1 MFDYLLKNLQYTIAS
16 IYFLVYS
23 DDHIAYRKAMDTIFN
38 DNILLV
44 LRIEYYYNQ
53 FLPLFIA
60 SLVCVIVR
68 YFAGTKDFDE
78 EDDSDSSSQHTY
90 NRESINEI
98 RL

>member
-1 MFDYLLKNLQYTIAS
+1 
-16 IYFLVYS
+16 
-23 DDHIAYRKAMDTIFN
+23 MDTIFN

-60 SLVCVIVR
+60 SLVCIIVR

-78 EDDSDSSSQHTY
+78 EDESDSESQHTY

-98 RL
+98 RVQGSVYSKQMTIKKKKTKKFKKSKTYT